1 MRQIVGLEIAGIDA
15 EPLAAEH
22 VVRTQQLGGRR
33 ILDDAADLV
42 AREVGDG
49 VVGGLLEQEIAEG
62 AEEGQAA
69 ALPGFL
75 VQPLALVRRSPP
87 APASC

>member
-15 EPLAAEH
+15 EPLAAEY
-22 VVRTQQLGGRR
+22 VVRTQQFGGRR
-33 ILDDAADLV
+33 ILDDAADLL

-49 VVGGLLEQEIAEG
+49 VVGCLLEQQVAEG

-69 ALPGFL
+69 AFPGLF
-75 VQPLALVRRSPP
+75 V
-87 APASC
+87 